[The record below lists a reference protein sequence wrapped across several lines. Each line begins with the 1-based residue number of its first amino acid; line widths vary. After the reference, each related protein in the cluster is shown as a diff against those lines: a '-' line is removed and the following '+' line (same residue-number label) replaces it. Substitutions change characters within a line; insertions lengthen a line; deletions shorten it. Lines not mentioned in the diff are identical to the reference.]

1 MVSDTDPTTL
11 NSLSAPRPQLRICR
25 VNLDTGRENVAVIS
39 RRSIA
44 LRPEVFRGFSRVE
57 VRCNSKA
64 LLATLLITDDDSLV
78 DSGDLGLA
86 EPAFR
91 RFAEAAGSYVTVTPA
106 VPPDSL
112 DAVRGKIHGRTLS
125 KNEIIAIIDDVAHYR
140 YSDME
145 IAAFLISSASFMTS
159 DELLALTQA
168 MAQAGTQLKWNDPI
182 VVDKHCIGGIPGNR
196 TSMIV
201 VPIVAAHGLTIP
213 KTSSRAITSPAGTAD
228 TMEVLARVD
237 LGVGEMKEVVSACRG
252 CLVWGGH
259 VNLSP
264 ADDILISVERPLSV
278 DTREQMVASIMS
290 KKLAAGS
297 THLLVDLPVGPA
309 AKLTTAMEAMRL
321 RKLFE
326 FVGGH
331 FGISVEV
338 ITTDGRQP
346 IGNGIGPVLEA
357 QDVMA
362 VLSNEPTAPRD
373 LREKS
378 LRLAAHLL
386 EYDPALRGGT
396 GYARARE
403 LLDSGAALKQMQK
416 IIDAQGPSMCRTDLG
431 TLTADVR
438 APDHGVVSGI
448 DCLRLNRLARTAG
461 APLDKGAGIKVF
473 KKIGDRVEKGEPLY
487 RIHAFDQSGYD
498 LAMAAARTDEGYVID
513 GLPSEHGGAARG

>member
-1 MVSDTDPTTL
+1 MSEDTNMD
-11 NSLSAPRPQLRICR
+11 SSRPPLKVRRIS
-25 VNLDTGRENVAVIS
+25 LDTGRENVVVVS
-39 RRSIA
+39 RHSSA
-44 LRPEVFRGFSRVE
+44 LRPDIFRGFSRVE
-57 VRCNSKA
+57 LRTGPNV
-64 LLATLLITDDDSLV
+64 LLATLLITDDDALV
-78 DSGDLGLA
+78 GPDEIGLS

-91 RFAEAAGSYVTVTPA
+91 RFAMPIGSPVTVSPA
-106 VPPDSL
+106 ASPESL
-112 DAVRGKIHGRTLS
+112 DAVRAKIQGRTLQPA
-125 KNEIIAIIDDVAHYR
+125 EIEAIIGDLTHYR

-145 IAAFLISSASFMTS
+145 IAAFLIGSASFMTS
-159 DELLALTQA
+159 GELLALVKA
-168 MAQAGTQLKWNDPI
+168 MASAGTQLKWPSPVI
-182 VVDKHCIGGIPGNR
+182 VDKHCIGGIPGNR

-237 LGVGEMKEVVSACRG
+237 VGVDEMREIVAACRG

-264 ADDILISVERPLSV
+264 ADDILISVERPLSL

-297 THLLVDLPVGPA
+297 THLLIDLPVGPT
-309 AKLTTAMEAMRL
+309 AKLSNATDAMRL

-326 FVGGH
+326 FVGDH
-331 FGISVEV
+331 FGIAVEV

-357 QDVMA
+357 EDVMA
-362 VLSNEPTAPRD
+362 VLTNEANAPAD

-386 EYDPALRGGT
+386 EYDPQLRGGS

-403 LLDSGAALKQMQK
+403 LLDSSAALKKMQD
-416 IIDAQGPSMCRTDLG
+416 IIDAQGPSNCRSDIGRLTFDV
-431 TLTADVR
+431 TADSDG
-438 APDHGVVSGI
+438 AISEI
-448 DCLRLNRLARTAG
+448 NCLQLNRLARTAG
-461 APLDKGAGIKVF
+461 APIDKGAGIRLF
-473 KKIGDRVEKGEPLY
+473 GKIGDRVEKGQPLY
-487 RIHAFDQSGYD
+487 RIHAYDQSELD
-498 LAMAAARTDEGYVID
+498 LAATAASLNSGYTIGNGSPVA
-513 GLPSEHGGAARG
+513 SETAS